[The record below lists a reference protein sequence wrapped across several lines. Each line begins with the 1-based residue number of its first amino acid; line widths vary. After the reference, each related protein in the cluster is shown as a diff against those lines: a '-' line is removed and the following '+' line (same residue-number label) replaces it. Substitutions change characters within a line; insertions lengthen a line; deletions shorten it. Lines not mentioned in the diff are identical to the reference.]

1 MKYGWS
7 LAALLLLAIACASG
21 GEEKKSKTADDW
33 GAVDEGEGESQI
45 DENAG
50 VGLPPAEGA
59 PEQCVDEQGEPVQ
72 CESDEECASCPG
84 NFYCGLDPQGSTRQ
98 KVCIFGG

>member
-7 LAALLLLAIACASG
+7 LPALLVLAIACASG
-21 GEEKKSKTADDW
+21 GEKKSDTADDF
-33 GAVDEGEGESQI
+33 GDNYDDEEVKI
-45 DENAG
+45 DPNAG
-50 VGLPPAEGA
+50 EGLPPAEGA
-59 PEQCVDEQGEPVQ
+59 PQECLDEQGEPVQ
-72 CESDEECASCPG
+72 CESDEECSGCQG